1 MAHEDGEQHE
11 RDPLT
16 RTERRRLGQ
25 ILGFTELMTA
35 LMVAATTFTAIA
47 TWRTASIA
55 NCIFLASQ
63 RPYLGVESVRL
74 DTSKPSE
81 PRVAIEYRNFG
92 HLSAD
97 NTVLDTRMIIDGA
110 VVTGETARFQAGIL
124 SPRVPHLM
132 HRHLPPDKY
141 AAIVNGHARLE
152 VDVKATYRGFDR
164 RELCYFERFQYIM
177 DAARSKWTAGP
188 RAATSSRCGRKIQ
201 AQSALRSYP

>member
-1 MAHEDGEQHE
+1 MAREDGEQHE

-16 RTERRRLGQ
+16 RTERRRLGE

-55 NCIFLASQ
+55 DWIYLASE

-74 DTSKPSE
+74 DTSKPNE

-92 HLSAD
+92 HLSSD

-110 VVTGETARFQAGIL
+110 VVTGETVRLDAGIL
-124 SPRVPHLM
+124 SPEVPHLV

-141 AAIVNGHARLE
+141 AAIVNGSSTLE

-164 RELCYFERFQYIM
+164 RPLCYFERFQYVA
-177 DAARSKWTAGP
+177 DSARFEVHGGT
-188 RAATSSRCGRKIQ
+188 SRCDEQPVWAEIQ
-201 AQSALRSYP
+201 AQSALRSNH